1 MTSIHS
7 SPGGSPW
14 DESLDLI
21 DHSGAP
27 HMGLSAFMV
36 SFVMLTSWVLLQM
49 CTVVLLDSFTKASL
63 LIEHEEEAASYTK
76 RSTEARPPAPRAN
89 PCPTRARC
97 WMGWKPTQLALGRR
111 VCCTGSDCFR
121 RACLVLG
128 KGWRSKCMVGAAETD
143 ACKGLSCRCYEYGL
157 GRRTACA
164 RSPLISSQAATAWGV
179 GDGVGLGGR

>member
-14 DESLDLI
+14 DESLGLI

-76 RSTEARPPAPRAN
+76 RSTEARPPAPHAN
-89 PCPTRARC
+89 PYQR
-97 WMGWKPTQLALGRR
+97 GQ
-111 VCCTGSDCFR
+111 
-121 RACLVLG
+121 
-128 KGWRSKCMVGAAETD
+128 GA
-143 ACKGLSCRCYEYGL
+143 
-157 GRRTACA
+157 
-164 RSPLISSQAATAWGV
+164 
-179 GDGVGLGGR
+179 GLGGSRLSWPWGAECVVQDLIALGGPAWSWGRDGGASVWSGPRKLMHVRD